1 MFPDRIPD
9 PVSFRSDRIPFQLS
23 NHPPSIRPLLLTSR
37 HNSSRVVAMTP
48 AKDPDALRR
57 ELVGWYLYDF
67 ANSAFFQS
75 AMTVRARS
83 SRLG

>member
-1 MFPDRIPD
+1 MFPDRITECT
-9 PVSFRSDRIPFQLS
+9 
-23 NHPPSIRPLLLTSR
+23 NHPPSTQTVVTFASR